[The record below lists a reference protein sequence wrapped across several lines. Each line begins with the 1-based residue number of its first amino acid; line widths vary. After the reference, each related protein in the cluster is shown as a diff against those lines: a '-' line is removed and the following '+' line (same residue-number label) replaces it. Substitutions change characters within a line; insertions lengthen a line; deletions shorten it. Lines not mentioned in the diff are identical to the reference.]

1 MSRLEKFALAGLI
14 LIALALWAVLG
25 WDFYR
30 EKWLQ
35 PLGPSLALPTQTPG
49 ATPSPVSLPPVNTT
63 PNPTQPNPPSRA
75 AGKVERLP
83 LCGGPT
89 VQEILAI
96 GSDTRAQGYLYGL
109 ADVTRLV
116 RVDFVTPRVTVLEFP
131 RDIWVE
137 IPGISDH
144 YGTTHGKINQ
154 AYLYG
159 NPGMGYYDGPGQG
172 PGLLARTLE
181 YNFGARPDRYLAVNM
196 QTFVEVIDVIG
207 GLDVYLPYSVDGRK
221 ADQTK
226 RQDLYFAAGAHHV
239 NGEQALML
247 ARIREHG
254 TFGRADQQNRVLCAA
269 REALLNPYNLPK
281 LPEIINTFQGAVQT
295 DLSPQEIS
303 QLACLM
309 PQLKPEN
316 IAFITFPRELL
327 TEDRTYDIGVQK
339 DVYIFRA
346 DFETLRLYVSAFQA
360 GIWPDPNV
368 EAAPPLGTPRP
379 PGEGDF
385 ICP

>member
-35 PLGPSLALPTQTPG
+35 PLGPSLALPSQTPG
-49 ATPSPVSLPPVNTT
+49 AAPSPVFLTPPK
-63 PNPTQPNPPSRA
+63 PTSSPQPNAPSRA
-75 AGKVERLP
+75 SAKVERLP
-83 LCGGPT
+83 LCGGPE
-89 VQEILAI
+89 VLNVLAI
-96 GSDTRAQGYLYGL
+96 GSDTRATGYLYGL

-116 RVDFVTPRVTVLEFP
+116 RVDFITPRVTVLEFP

-154 AYLYG
+154 AYFYG

-181 YNFGARPDRYLAVNM
+181 YNFGAHPERYLAVNM
-196 QTFVEVIDVIG
+196 QTFVEAINIIG
-207 GLDVYLPYSVDGRK
+207 GLDVYLPYTVDGRK
-221 ADQTK
+221 ADQAK
-226 RQDLYFAAGAHHV
+226 RQDLYFAPGAHHL

-254 TFGRADQQNRVLCAA
+254 TFGRADQQNRVLCAV

-281 LPEIINTFQGAVQT
+281 LPEIIDTFDNAVQT

-316 IAFITFPRELL
+316 IAFTTFPRELL

-346 DFETLRLYVSAFQA
+346 DFNTLRLYVSAFEA
-360 GIWPDPNV
+360 GIWPDPKPQ
-368 EAAPPLGTPRP
+368 AAPAGTPRP